1 MSAVGSD
8 AAYMLEKALEEM
20 DDIFRESSD
29 NFSFNTSTD
38 YIQNTGTN
46 TSSRSNHLKFNEHVE
61 KFKNILN
68 ELELYLQWQIAE
80 NQQFFHYEK
89 QAVLSHCR
97 SLTHVPLFFQELNEQ
112 QSKVRFIL

>member
-29 NFSFNTSTD
+29 SFGFNTSTD
-38 YIQNTGTN
+38 FTTGNSCTP
-46 TSSRSNHLKFNEHVE
+46 RNHMKFNEHVE
-61 KFKNILN
+61 KFKNLLN
-68 ELELYLQWQIAE
+68 ELELYLQWQVSE

-97 SLTHVPLFFQELNEQ
+97 LLANVPAFFQELNINEEQ
-112 QSKVRFIL
+112 KKVSP